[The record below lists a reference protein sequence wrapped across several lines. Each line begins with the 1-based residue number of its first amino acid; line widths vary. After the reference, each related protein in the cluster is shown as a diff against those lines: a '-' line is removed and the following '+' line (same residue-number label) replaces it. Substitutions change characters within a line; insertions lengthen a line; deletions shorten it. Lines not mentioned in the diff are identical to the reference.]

1 MASDRTKAR
10 IFSNT
15 AWLTA
20 GTIVNTLIGLYITR
34 ALARYLGVADYGLY
48 TLAFVYLNFTAV
60 IANFGFDPI
69 LLREAARDK
78 EGTSALLTAG
88 IVLKLLFAVPALA
101 AGAAYLLARDF
112 PPGYAAAVVC
122 LLLTHF
128 VSAFDTYEVVHRAR
142 LWGGTPA
149 MASVLFQALTLGV
162 VLWGRA
168 RGWPLEWLIAS
179 HLLVRAAR
187 AGFLYLRLRAQMAVH
202 WRWDRGRALFILRE
216 SWVIGLTGI
225 LWVIYFRVDTLM
237 LEWMKGPE
245 AVGQY
250 AAAYKFVELSLLG
263 SGLLIASLGPLLAE
277 RWPANPAGFG
287 RLFQQTVDYMGAA
300 GALVAGTLLVF
311 SADLIRFIFSP
322 SFAEAVS
329 MLRVLALAAP
339 VIYLA
344 NTFGHVMVATGAQG
358 SGFLTTRVTAA
369 LLNVLLNLWWI
380 PRWGGHGAAW
390 ATVLSEAAVLLIAPW
405 FIRRKTGE
413 LPRFW
418 TPLLAAAAAGLAWL
432 ACRAAGGGAEAAT
445 WPGRLAGGGVLAA
458 GLLLFFL
465 ARRRHLAELVQQ
477 LRSRRPAPIEAPPA

>member
-1 MASDRTKAR
+1 MAADRTKAR

-20 GTIVNTLIGLYITR
+20 GTAVNALIGLYITR

-48 TLAFVYLNFTAV
+48 ALAFVYLSFTAV
-60 IANFGFDPI
+60 IANFGFDAI

-78 EGTSALLTAG
+78 ENTSSIVTAG
-88 IVLKLLFAVPALA
+88 IVLKLVFAVPAVA

-112 PPGYAAAVVC
+112 PAGYAAAVVL

-128 VSAFDTYEVVHRAR
+128 VAAFDTYEVVHRAR
-142 LWGGTPA
+142 LWGSTPA
-149 MASVLFQALTLGV
+149 LASVLHQALTLGV

-168 RGWPLEWLIAS
+168 RGWPIEWLIAS
-179 HLLVRAAR
+179 HLAVRIIRTA
-187 AGFLYLRLRAQMAVH
+187 FLYLRLRARMPVR
-202 WRWDRGRALFILRE
+202 WRWDRGRASFILRE
-216 SWVIGLTGI
+216 SAVIGLTGI

-263 SGLLIASLGPLLAE
+263 SGLLIASLGPLLSE
-277 RWPANPAGFG
+277 RWPADPAGFG
-287 RLFQQTVDYMGAA
+287 RLFQETVDYMGAA
-300 GALVAGTLLVF
+300 GALVAGALLVF
-311 SADLIRFIFSP
+311 GTDLIRLIFSP
-322 SFAEAVS
+322 SFAEAAS
-329 MLRVLALAAP
+329 MLRILALAAP

-344 NTFGHVMVATGAQG
+344 NAFGHVMVAAGAQG

-380 PRWGGHGAAW
+380 PRWGGHGAAL
-390 ATVLSEAAVLLIAPW
+390 ATVLSETAVLLIAPW
-405 FIRRKTGE
+405 FIRRKTGG

-432 ACRAAGGGAEAAT
+432 ASRAAGGGLT

-458 GLLLFFL
+458 GLLLFL
-465 ARRRHLAELVQQ
+465 WSRRRQLTELCRQ
-477 LRSRRPAPIEAPPA
+477 LRDRRPAPIEVPPA